1 MKKKKSIVNNI
12 KVIRIIKECT
22 PNQIP
27 LIIANAILKSAQAI
41 INILLFK
48 YVFNMLTSEVK
59 YKVLITNIII
69 IFIVNIIILI
79 INIFIEQFYIAKNKR
94 IIVGHFQKLLLDKSV
109 KFELECFERMEYYD
123 EFKKSKDQVEKRVE
137 DIQETL
143 SNFILSIFGI
153 GAFIS
158 LIITMEPII
167 IIFSFASVLLS
178 LLLNKK
184 AISMQYKFYEKITP
198 LERKVDYFLKI
209 STDRE
214 YAKDVRMHSGFVH
227 LIKMKFNYNLS
238 SIIKIIKIF
247 SKKYSCVLVFQNLI
261 VQSINLVTVLYIV
274 RKVFLKLISIGDF
287 IALAGSNQQLI
298 EHISTL
304 FRVIPEMYE
313 HGLYLEN
320 LFNFLEYDV
329 KVFDGEIDFIDK
341 NNLEI
346 KLEDVSY
353 MYPETNV
360 YAIENLT
367 MKIKQGE
374 KVAIVGENGA
384 GKSTLIKLL
393 CRLYDPTSGSLYFQN
408 ELYKDL
414 KVDIIRD
421 NMSVLFQDFKMYS
434 LPIIDNILMNELTK
448 KEDDFENVKEVLQRL
463 KILRRIENSD
473 NGIFTEISREF
484 SNNGTLF
491 SGGEEQR
498 IAMARIFSQDK
509 KIYIFD
515 EPLSK
520 IDPLSENEIFD
531 LLIEKCS
538 DKTLILISHHLSNLY
553 KMDTIY
559 FLENGKIKEK
569 GSHEQLMAKKGS
581 YYNMYIRQTERY
593 LL

>member
-59 YKVLITNIII
+59 YKALITNIII

-238 SIIKIIKIF
+238 SIIKIIKNF

-261 VQSINLVTVLYIV
+261 VQSVNLVTVLYIV

-304 FRVIPEMYE
+304 F
-313 HGLYLEN
+313 
-320 LFNFLEYDV
+320 
-329 KVFDGEIDFIDK
+329 

-531 LLIEKCS
+531 LLMEKCS

-581 YYNMYIRQTERY
+581 YYNMYMRQTERY